1 MAKTRKTKTRTQR
14 IDELKAQLGQLQARE
29 STEQRRQATRCK
41 IIIGGTVLAAFGDDP
56 QLAAVV
62 KKLVNERVTRENDR
76 KAIAHL
82 L

>member
-1 MAKTRKTKTRTQR
+1 MARTRKTRAQR
-14 IDELKAQLGQLQARE
+14 ISEIETQLEQLKARE
-29 STEQRRQATRCK
+29 STEQRKLDTKCK
-41 IIIGGTVLAAFGDDP
+41 IVIGGIVLAAWQDDP

-62 KKLVNERVTRENDR
+62 KKLVQERVTRESDR

>member
-1 MAKTRKTKTRTQR
+1 MARTRKTRSQR
-14 IDELKAQLGQLQARE
+14 IAEVKAQLEQLQARE
-29 STEQRRQATRCK
+29 STERRKQATRCK
-41 IIIGGTVLAAFGDDP
+41 IIIGGTVLAAFNDDP

-62 KKLVNERVTRENDR
+62 KKLVQERVTRENDR